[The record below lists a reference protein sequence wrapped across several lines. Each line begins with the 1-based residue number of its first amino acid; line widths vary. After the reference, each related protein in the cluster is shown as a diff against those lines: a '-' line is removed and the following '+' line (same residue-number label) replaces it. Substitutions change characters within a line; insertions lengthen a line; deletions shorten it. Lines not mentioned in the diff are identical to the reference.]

1 MNNNS
6 KNSDIYNQQQRTS
19 YDKTLIF
26 LYVSFINF
34 NNTNNGLLTNKL
46 NYFVNKTFKTI
57 ITKIINLCLQ

>member
-19 YDKTLIF
+19 YDKTFIF

-34 NNTNNGLLTNKL
+34 NNTNNGFNKL